1 MKKRLE
7 EMASGQFERF
17 EFQRERIMVLLESA
31 ENDEK
36 LRIEK
41 MIFDMDYK
49 MFSLVTKH
57 TDGFRNFEK
66 LMFDD
71 RVQF

>member
-1 MKKRLE
+1 MC
-7 EMASGQFERF
+7 
-17 EFQRERIMVLLESA
+17 LLESA

-49 MFSLVTKH
+49 IFSLVTKY
-57 TDGFRNFEK
+57 TGGFRNFEN
-66 LMFDD
+66 LMFD
-71 RVQF
+71 RRLQF